1 MDYRELK
8 IPNHVAII
16 MDGNGRWA
24 TSRGLDRSA
33 GHRAGADALKKL
45 GLYIFSKGIKY
56 LSVYAFSTENFK
68 RSEEEVNYL
77 MNLFMKGFK
86 NEFHTMIEKDIKVI
100 FSGRREPLRK
110 DVLKAMDEITSK
122 SKNNKSGVFNICLN
136 YGGHSELIDATK
148 RIVKDVEQRQ
158 LDLDS
163 LEEETFAKYLYQ
175 DLPPIDFLIR
185 TSGEYRISNFMLWQL
200 SYAEF
205 YFPSFH
211 FPDFTEERFDECILE
226 YTKRD
231 RRFGGITYENKNS

>member
-24 TSRGLDRSA
+24 TSRGLKRSA

-56 LSVYAFSTENFK
+56 LSVYAFSTDNFK

-77 MNLFMKGFK
+77 MDLFIKGFK
-86 NEFHTMIEKDIKVI
+86 DEFHTMIEKDIKVI

-110 DVLKAMDEITSK
+110 DVLKAMDEISLK
-122 SKNNKSGVFNICLN
+122 SKDNKSGVFHVCLN
-136 YGGHSELIDATK
+136 YGGRSELVDAAK
-148 RIVKDVEQRQ
+148 KIVNDVETHK
-158 LDLDS
+158 LNIDELNED
-163 LEEETFAKYLYQ
+163 TFSNYLYQ

-185 TSGEYRISNFMLWQL
+185 TSGEKRISNFMLWQL

-205 YFPSFH
+205 YFPTFH
-211 FPDFTEERFDECILE
+211 FPDFTEERFDECIVE

-231 RRFGGITYENKNS
+231 RRFGGITYENKDS